1 MDDLFLIE
9 QERGYLARFATS
21 MAIGLLIGLER
32 ERSPAARAGLRT
44 FALVAMFGTLAAML
58 SHKTQT
64 PWLLISGLL
73 LIGIMMIAS
82 YRGKRDVTEDPGTTT
97 ITAALIC
104 YGLGAMVWYEESTL
118 AVMLAIIMTILLYFK
133 TELQGITQNLTRKD
147 LISILQFAVLSFII
161 LPILPDRNYGPFDA
175 FNPYQIWLMIV
186 LISGVS
192 LVGYIA
198 LRFIGQRYGAVLLG
212 VLGGLVSSTATTL
225 VFTRRNGDKP
235 DIANL
240 AVVVILLANLVVLV
254 RLALITEI
262 ISPVI
267 FPYLLPVLGGGLFL
281 GLITSLFWWR
291 EFSQQQIIPMPDTK
305 NPAELT
311 TAIGFG
317 LLYAAVLFLSGW
329 LSDIAGSSGLYVVA
343 VISGLTNVD
352 AITLSSLRLH
362 GLSKL
367 EIVEVVIAITLGV
380 IANLI
385 FKLGLIFFAGNTML
399 FRRCLLGTMAIIAG
413 LAGALFL
420 ASHLS
425 YF

>member
-1 MDDLFLIE
+1 MDDLFLLA
-9 QERGYLARFATS
+9 QERSYLVQFITS
-21 MAIGLLIGLER
+21 LAIGLLIGLER

-58 SHKTQT
+58 SYKAQT
-64 PWLLISGLL
+64 PWLLICGLL
-73 LIGIMMIAS
+73 LVGIMVIAS
-82 YRGKRDVTEDPGTTT
+82 YRDKRDMSEDPGTTT
-97 ITAALIC
+97 VAATLIC

-118 AVMLAIIMTILLYFK
+118 AVMLAIITTILLYFK

-161 LPILPDRNYGPFDA
+161 LPILPDKNYGPFDA

-212 VLGGLVSSTATTL
+212 VLGGMVSSTATTL
-225 VFTRRNGDKP
+225 MFTHRNVDKP
-235 DIANL
+235 DITNL

-254 RLALITEI
+254 RLALITEM

-267 FPYLLPVLGGGLFL
+267 FPYLLPILGGGLLL
-281 GLITSLFWWR
+281 GLIATLFSWR
-291 EFSQQQIIPMPDTK
+291 EFSQQQIVPMPDTK
-305 NPAELT
+305 NPAELS
-311 TAIGFG
+311 TAMGFG
-317 LLYAAVLFLSGW
+317 LLYAVVLFLSGW
-329 LSDIAGSSGLYVVA
+329 LSDIAGSSGLYAVA
-343 VISGLTNVD
+343 IISGLTNVD

-362 GLSKL
+362 GLGRL
-367 EIVEVVIAITLGV
+367 EIIEVVTAITLGV
-380 IANLI
+380 IANLV
-385 FKLGLIFFAGNTML
+385 FKLGLLFFTGNTEL
-399 FRRCLLGTMAIIAG
+399 ARRCSPGTIAMIAG

-420 ASHLS
+420 TSYLS

>member
-1 MDDLFLIE
+1 MDDLFLLA
-9 QERGYLARFATS
+9 QERSYLAQFATS
-21 MAIGLLIGLER
+21 LAIGLLIGLER

-58 SHKTQT
+58 SFKAQT
-64 PWLLISGLL
+64 PWLLICGLL
-73 LIGIMMIAS
+73 LVGIMVIAS
-82 YRGKRDVTEDPGTTT
+82 YRDKRDAPEDPGTTT
-97 ITAALIC
+97 VAAILIC

-118 AVMLAIIMTILLYFK
+118 AVMLAIITTILLYFK

-161 LPILPDRNYGPFDA
+161 LPILPDKNYGPFDA

-198 LRFIGQRYGAVLLG
+198 LRFVGQRYGAVLLG
-212 VLGGLVSSTATTL
+212 VLGGLASSTAITL
-225 VFTRRNGDKP
+225 MFSRRASKNP
-235 DIANL
+235 DFVNL
-240 AVVVILLANLVVLV
+240 AAIVILLGNLTAQLRPVL
-254 RLALITEI
+254 
-262 ISPVI
+262 ISAII
-267 FPYLLPVLGGGLFL
+267 FPVVVPDLLLVLGGGFLL
-281 GLITSLFWWR
+281 GLISALFWWQ

-311 TAIGFG
+311 TAMGFG

-329 LSDIAGSSGLYVVA
+329 LSDIAGSSGLYAVA
-343 VISGLTNVD
+343 IISGLVKVD
-352 AITLSSLRLH
+352 AVTLSSLRLLEL
-362 GLSKL
+362 GKL
-367 EIVEVVIAITLGV
+367 GIAEIVIAITLAT

-385 FKLGLIFFAGNTML
+385 FKLGLAFFVGNTSL
-399 FRRCLLGTMAIIAG
+399 VKRCTTGTIAIIAG
-413 LAGALFL
+413 MVGTLFL
-420 ASHLS
+420 ISPS